1 MFADA
6 VESSKFIMEKKIRA
20 FSEKHTALTCNGCS
34 EPIIITDRIRA
45 GDEQIYYNADEYPIQ
60 KLDAGKRDNSIG
72 TV

>member
-1 MFADA
+1 MFANA
-6 VESSKFIMEKKIRA
+6 VESSKFIMEPFLKSILPLPA
-20 FSEKHTALTCNGCS
+20 MDAV

>member
-1 MFADA
+1 MDA
-6 VESSKFIMEKKIRA
+6 V
-20 FSEKHTALTCNGCS
+20 